1 MKKLFTLLF
10 TIALSTTSY
19 ALVKESHNVVQ
30 PFIDAFKTN
39 DKGYVAEVF
48 ERGGITTK
56 TDFIERFDEYFDES
70 LSDKIANSTLDDWS
84 MMGWRGIMFDSG
96 LIWMEEDGSIRSI
109 NYETAKAKQLR
120 LKAIQKDKDSLHPT
134 MQSFVQIGRAHV

>member
-120 LKAIQKDKDSLHPT
+120 LKAIQKDK
-134 MQSFVQIGRAHV
+134 